1 MQKRKNNIEEVDI
14 TYNGNTQQFQ
24 KFIQNVIREYVS
36 EDKISPDNPAAAD
49 QQGILLER
57 IRDKEHSDVYTQI
70 LKVCESDIKLF

>member
-36 EDKISPDNPAAAD
+36 EDKISPDNPATAD
-49 QQGILLER
+49 QLSVEE
-57 IRDKEHSDVYTQI
+57 KEENTE
-70 LKVCESDIKLF
+70 LKYLDL

>member
-49 QQGILLER
+49 QLSVEE
-57 IRDKEHSDVYTQI
+57 KEENTE
-70 LKVCESDIKLF
+70 LKYLDL

>member
-49 QQGILLER
+49 QLSVDE
-57 IRDKEHSDVYTQI
+57 KEENTE
-70 LKVCESDIKLF
+70 LKYLDL

>member
-36 EDKISPDNPAAAD
+36 EDKISPDNPAASD
-49 QQGILLER
+49 QLSVEE
-57 IRDKEHSDVYTQI
+57 KEENTE
-70 LKVCESDIKLF
+70 LKYLDL

>member
-36 EDKISPDNPAAAD
+36 EDQISPDIPIAD
-49 QQGILLER
+49 NQYYMEI
-57 IRDKEHSDVYTQI
+57 
-70 LKVCESDIKLF
+70 IKKT

>member
-1 MQKRKNNIEEVDI
+1 MQKRKNNIEEVEI

-49 QQGILLER
+49 QLSVGE
-57 IRDKEHSDVYTQI
+57 KEENTE
-70 LKVCESDIKLF
+70 LKYLDLQKQV

>member
-36 EDKISPDNPAAAD
+36 EDKISPDNPAATD
-49 QQGILLER
+49 QLSVEE
-57 IRDKEHSDVYTQI
+57 KEENTE
-70 LKVCESDIKLF
+70 LKYLDL

>member
-36 EDKISPDNPAAAD
+36 EDKLSPDNPAAAD
-49 QQGILLER
+49 QLSVEE
-57 IRDKEHSDVYTQI
+57 KEENTE
-70 LKVCESDIKLF
+70 LKYLDL

>member
-1 MQKRKNNIEEVDI
+1 MQKRKNNIEEVEI

-49 QQGILLER
+49 QLSVEE
-57 IRDKEHSDVYTQI
+57 KEENTE
-70 LKVCESDIKLF
+70 LKYLDL

>member
-24 KFIQNVIREYVS
+24 KFIQNVIREYIS

-49 QQGILLER
+49 QLSVEE
-57 IRDKEHSDVYTQI
+57 KEENTE
-70 LKVCESDIKLF
+70 LKYLDL

>member
-1 MQKRKNNIEEVDI
+1 MQKRKNNIEEVEI

-49 QQGILLER
+49 QLFVEE
-57 IRDKEHSDVYTQI
+57 KEENTE
-70 LKVCESDIKLF
+70 LKYLDL

>member
-36 EDKISPDNPAAAD
+36 EDKISPDNPAAID
-49 QQGILLER
+49 QLSVEE
-57 IRDKEHSDVYTQI
+57 KEENTE
-70 LKVCESDIKLF
+70 LKYLDL

>member
-1 MQKRKNNIEEVDI
+1 MQKRKNNIEEVEI

-49 QQGILLER
+49 QLSVDE
-57 IRDKEHSDVYTQI
+57 KEENTE
-70 LKVCESDIKLF
+70 LKYLDL

>member
-1 MQKRKNNIEEVDI
+1 MQKRKNNIEEVEI

-49 QQGILLER
+49 ELSVEE
-57 IRDKEHSDVYTQI
+57 KEENTE
-70 LKVCESDIKLF
+70 LKYLDL

>member
-36 EDKISPDNPAAAD
+36 EDKISPDNSAVAD
-49 QQGILLER
+49 QLSVEE
-57 IRDKEHSDVYTQI
+57 KEENTE
-70 LKVCESDIKLF
+70 LKYLDL

>member
-36 EDKISPDNPAAAD
+36 EDKISPDNPAAID
-49 QQGILLER
+49 QLSVEEK
-57 IRDKEHSDVYTQI
+57 KENTE
-70 LKVCESDIKLF
+70 LKYLDL